1 MAQVFTDLGSISVE
15 AGTCDRYP
23 PYLSLNLVLKFL
35 IESEIYKQNVENL
48 IRKGLL
54 SELNYYSTLTRAQYY
69 HHIIYCS
76 CYNWNLFK
84 IVNIYHRY
92 PNKIFIIPIMTIS
105 ILHIGCSV
113 MAKLPI

>member
-1 MAQVFTDLGSISVE
+1 MS
-15 AGTCDRYP
+15 
-23 PYLSLNLVLKFL
+23 
-35 IESEIYKQNVENL
+35 SEKL

-54 SELNYYSTLTRAQYY
+54 SELDYYTLTLGTVY

-76 CYNWNLFK
+76 CYNWNLCK

-92 PNKIFIIPIMTIS
+92 PNKIFIMPIMTLS